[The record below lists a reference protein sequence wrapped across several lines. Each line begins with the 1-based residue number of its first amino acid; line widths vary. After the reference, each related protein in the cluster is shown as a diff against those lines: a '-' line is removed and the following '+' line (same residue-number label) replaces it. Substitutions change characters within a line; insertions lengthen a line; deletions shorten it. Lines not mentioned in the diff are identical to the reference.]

1 MSISK
6 NSPKFMSNSEHFFD
20 ESIENNVFGNKL
32 PSPNNSN
39 MSVDSSTLTITKFK
53 KLIINNIDNLEHTD
67 NTNNTNNTNNLVQTN
82 NKVNSDILLDSE
94 EDMEIVSNSKK
105 KKSIK
110 LSSSNFKL
118 NEIQKWAKLDADLE
132 TMIKFYQEII
142 HPNISSN
149 DKPNVKVLSLILKFL
164 IRYCRH
170 DILKFLRENYSK
182 YYLDIN
188 NYDYL
193 NYTPFQNLF
202 WINEDHHVKILN
214 GSICNFPKDIDSIKK
229 TIYEINQYGL
239 ADTIFKKCLIKNK
252 KTDLHPTKFE
262 NIFTIIDD
270 PGNYIGKELRNN
282 IFKYVTEEYDYSN
295 IEINGQKYNFV
306 KNFIKYCLVEDD
318 INCSMCINELFFFLK
333 RFDIYAI
340 KIFTMTLIEKFQ
352 VNNIKYKNNKKINN
366 IINIICSK
374 KNLSHGY
381 SEYFAKTGTNINN
394 FKSYILETII
404 SNYEQWIEEWIEEKL
419 SSNGDISEYNKLI
432 QQGYR
437 NIFCILG
444 NFYYYDNGLFNK
456 DYIISSINDKIFKE
470 IPYIEHSI
478 LYFIANSGI
487 NLNNP
492 TYNEKI
498 FISNIIR
505 MYCIDNINSS
515 HITKV
520 YIMDTIFNLTEKFNI
535 KTYY

>member
-6 NSPKFMSNSEHFFD
+6 HSPKFMSSTEHFFD
-20 ESIENNVFGNKL
+20 ESVGNNIFGNKL

-39 MSVDSSTLTITKFK
+39 ISIDSPTLTNM
-53 KLIINNIDNLEHTD
+53 KLIKLDNTD
-67 NTNNTNNTNNLVQTN
+67 NTEPIDNTDNTETTDNTKDKLFESEDEFEIQSIGKK
-82 NKVNSDILLDSE
+82 NKSE
-94 EDMEIVSNSKK
+94 KK
-105 KKSIK
+105 
-110 LSSSNFKL
+110 NFKYVK
-118 NEIQKWAKLDADLE
+118 IKKWVMSDCNFLV
-132 TMIKFYQEII
+132 MIDYYLKII
-142 HPNISSN
+142 HPHILINN
-149 DKPNVKVLSLILKFL
+149 KPNGKLISLVLKFL
-164 IRYCRH
+164 IKYCRH
-170 DILKFLRENYSK
+170 DVLKYLRENYSQF
-182 YYLDIN
+182 YLN
-188 NYDYL
+188 VSNYDYL
-193 NYTPFQNLF
+193 NYTPFQHLF
-202 WINEDHHVKILN
+202 WITEEHNKKILS
-214 GSICNFPKDIDSIKK
+214 GGHTKFPKNIDNIVK
-229 TIYEINQYGL
+229 TIYELNQYGL
-239 ADTIFKKCLIKNK
+239 TDTIFKKCLIKK
-252 KTDLHPTKFE
+252 EQTDLHPTKFE
-262 NIFTIIDD
+262 SIFTIIDD
-270 PGNYIGKELRNN
+270 PSNYITRQLRNE
-282 IFKYVTEEYDYSN
+282 IFNYVTEEYDYSN
-295 IEINGQKYNFV
+295 IQINGQKYDFV

-352 VNNIKYKNNKKINN
+352 VNNIKYKNNKKIND

-381 SEYFAKTGTNINN
+381 SEYFAKTGTNISE
-394 FKSYILETII
+394 FKCYIIETILY
-404 SNYEQWIEEWIEEKL
+404 NYEQWIEEWIEEKL

-444 NFYYYDNGLFNK
+444 NFYHYGNELFNK
-456 DYIISSINDKIFKE
+456 DSIISSINEKIFKE

-487 NLNNP
+487 NLDNP

-515 HITKV
+515 PISKA
-520 YIMDTIFNLTEKFNI
+520 YIMDTIYSLTQKFNI
-535 KTYY
+535 KIFS